1 MSSNST
7 RARAVI
13 AQMSAR
19 GWRLALAESCT
30 GGLISATITG
40 ESGASRIL
48 DASITAY
55 ANEAKEA
62 LLGVP
67 KQTMIDHGAV
77 SAQVALHMAQA
88 ARAATMSDVGLGVT
102 GVAGPGGGTADK
114 PVGRI
119 YLALTSPNG
128 ERGAE
133 FNFNGDRD
141 AVRDQTVAAALE
153 ALLAVADDDPAG
165 SP

>member
-7 RARAVI
+7 LARAVI

-119 YLALTSPNG
+119 YLALASPNG
-128 ERGAE
+128 ERAAE
-133 FNFNGDRD
+133 FNFDGDRD

>member
-1 MSSNST
+1 VSTNST
-7 RARAVI
+7 RARSVI
-13 AQMSAR
+13 ERLSIR

-30 GGLISATITG
+30 GGLISATITS
-40 ESGASRIL
+40 ESGASSIL
-48 DASITAY
+48 EASITAY

-67 KQTMIDHGAV
+67 KQMMIDHGAV

-88 ARAATMSDVGLGVT
+88 AQRAAASDVGLGVT
-102 GVAGPGGGTADK
+102 GVAGPGGGTVDK

-119 YLALTSPNG
+119 YLAVTSPNG
-128 ERGAE
+128 ELSTE
-133 FNFNGDRD
+133 FNFTGDRD
-141 AVRDQTVAAALE
+141 AVRDQTVTAALD
-153 ALLAVADDDPAG
+153 ALLTVAEGADG

>member
-7 RARAVI
+7 LARAVI

-48 DASITAY
+48 EASITAY

-67 KQTMIDHGAV
+67 KQMMIDHGAV

-119 YLALTSPNG
+119 YLALASPT

-133 FNFNGDRD
+133 FNFDGDRD